1 MANISFFQFIIVLI
15 LLFLMFGD
23 TQTLKQNFRHA
34 KSFFLKKE
42 ESAPLS
48 QKSQEKRDSNS

>member
-23 TQTLKQNFRHA
+23 TQTLKQNFRQA
-34 KSFFLKKE
+34 KLFFLKKE
-42 ESAPLS
+42 EPSPLP
-48 QKSQEKRDSNS
+48 QKNQEKRDSNP